1 MLGSVPNSA
10 DMQSRYLLNSAK
22 AGQKTAEFSECWAVC
37 RIQRML
43 GRYLLNSA
51 NAGQMPAEFSE
62 CWAEEVENILR
73 KR

>member
-10 DMQSRYLLNSAK
+10 DMLGRYLLNSVK

-43 GRYLLNSA
+43 GKI
-51 NAGQMPAEFSE
+51 PAEFSE
-62 CWAEEVENILR
+62 RWADAC
-73 KR
+73 

>member
-10 DMQSRYLLNSAK
+10 N
-22 AGQKTAEFSECWAVC
+22 
-37 RIQRML
+37 ML

-51 NAGQMPAEFSE
+51 NAGQKTAEFSE
-62 CWAEEVENILR
+62 CWAEEVKNILQ